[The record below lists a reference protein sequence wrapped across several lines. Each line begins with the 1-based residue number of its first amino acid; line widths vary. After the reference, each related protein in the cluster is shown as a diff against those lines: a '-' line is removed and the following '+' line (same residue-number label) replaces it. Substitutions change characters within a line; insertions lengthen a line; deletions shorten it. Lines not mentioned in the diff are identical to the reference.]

1 MFYYEVM
8 DLKRFVCVLLCF
20 LLCSG
25 SCAASGAPG
34 TSAACAILVD
44 ADSGRVLYEHN
55 ANEKRYIAS
64 ITKLMTALVAMESGH
79 TLDEIVTIKK
89 EYTGAEGSS
98 MYLKEGETLTLE
110 ALMYG
115 LLLAS
120 GNDAALAVAGF
131 CGETV
136 QAFVARM
143 NRRAAQ
149 LGMENTRFLNPS
161 GLTEQ
166 GHMSTAADM
175 ARLAV
180 ACMNVPT
187 ISKIVATRSISI
199 AGRSFTNHNKLLWR
213 YEGCVGM
220 KTGYTEKAGRTLISC
235 AQRGDMRLIAVTLD
249 DGNDW
254 VDHAALFDYG
264 FSTYKC
270 TALSDAGQVFT
281 RVPVEGS
288 LTSLVDVVY
297 GQSVSY
303 ALCEGEQ
310 LRQEVSLI
318 NRPVVPVLRG
328 ATAGTVTWYLGE
340 ELVAL
345 CSLVYGQSAQQYTV
359 RAGWLER
366 LRAMFD

>member
-1 MFYYEVM
+1 M
-8 DLKRFVCVLLCF
+8 KRFVCVLLCA

-25 SCAASGAPG
+25 SCAAALGAPD
-34 TSAACAILVD
+34 TSAASAILID
-44 ADSGRVLYEHN
+44 ANSGRVLYEHN

-79 TLDEIVTIKK
+79 TLDETVKIKR

-98 MYLKEGETLTLE
+98 MYLIEGETLTLE

-131 CGETV
+131 CGGTV
-136 QAFVARM
+136 RDFVARM

-149 LGMENTRFLNPS
+149 LGMENTHFLNPS

-175 ARLAV
+175 ARLAA
-180 ACMNVPT
+180 ACMNEPA
-187 ISKIVATRSISI
+187 IAKIVATRSISI
-199 AGRSFTNHNKLLWR
+199 AGRSFTNHNKLLSR

-235 AQRGDMRLIAVTLD
+235 AQRGDMRLIVVTLD

-254 VDHAALFDYG
+254 ADHTALFDFG
-264 FSTYKC
+264 FATYKN
-270 TALSDAGQVFT
+270 TTLAEAGQVFT
-281 RVPVEGS
+281 RIPVEGS
-288 LTSLVDVVY
+288 LTSLVDVAY
-297 GQSVSY
+297 GYSVCY
-303 ALCEGEQ
+303 PVRQGEQ
-310 LRQEVSLI
+310 LRQEVSLVSQ
-318 NRPVVPVLRG
+318 PEVPVQRG
-328 ATAGTVTWYLGE
+328 ATAGTVNWYLGDR
-340 ELVAL
+340 LVAL
-345 CSLVYGQSAQQYTV
+345 CPLVYAQSAQRYTV

-366 LRAMFD
+366 LQAMFN